1 MNRIEEIIIEKRPN
15 LSKSSISTYKSIL
28 KSIHGLAFGKDI
40 DIDIKDFDN
49 SKSILKALDEK
60 PLTTRKTILSALFVI
75 TDNDIYRKKM
85 LEDITDYNKE
95 IGKQEKTEK
104 QKDNWIEKEDIS
116 KLFIKY
122 LDNSKLLYKKKVL
135 SMDDLQE
142 IQQFIILCL
151 TSGIYIPPRRS
162 KDYVDFKI
170 KNVDVKNDNYVK
182 GSKFYFNSYK
192 TSKTYGLQTVDIP
205 KPLSVILKK
214 WISINPTEYL
224 LFDSKKQKLSNIK
237 LNQRLNRM
245 FDNKAVGVNMLRKGF
260 LTDKFKDSSDII
272 KDIDKTFKDMGSSGA
287 QFQTY
292 IKTS

>member
-1 MNRIEEIIIEKRPN
+1 MNKIEEIIIENRPN
-15 LSKSSISTYKSIL
+15 LSKSSIATYKSIL
-28 KSIHGLAFGKDI
+28 KSIHKTSFGDI
-40 DIDIKDFDN
+40 DIDIKDFD
-49 SKSILKALDEK
+49 KTKEILKALDEK

-75 TDNDIYRKKM
+75 TDNDLYRKKM
-85 LEDITDYNKE
+85 LEDIGDYNKE

-104 QKDNWIEKEDIS
+104 QKNNWIEKEDIS

-122 LDNSKLLYKKKVL
+122 LDNSKLLYKKKNID
-135 SMDDLQE
+135 MDDLQE

-170 KNVDVKNDNYVK
+170 KSIDTKNDNYVK

-205 KPLSVILKK
+205 KPLIVILKK
-214 WISINPTEYL
+214 WISINPTDYL
-224 LFDSKKQKLSNIK
+224 LFDSKKQKLTNVK

-260 LTDKFKDSSDII
+260 LTEKFTQTSKEMDEL
-272 KDIDKTFKDMGSSGA
+272 KKTMTDMGSSLN
-287 QFQTY
+287 QEKIY
-292 IKTS
+292 IKLK

>member
-1 MNRIEEIIIEKRPN
+1 MNKIEEIIIENRPN
-15 LSKSSISTYKSIL
+15 LSKSSIATYKSIL
-28 KSIHGLAFGKDI
+28 KSIHKASFGDI
-40 DIDIKDFDN
+40 DIDIKDFD
-49 SKSILKALDEK
+49 KTKEILKALDEK
-60 PLTTRKTILSALFVI
+60 PITTRKTILSALFVI

-85 LEDITDYNKE
+85 LEDIGDYNKE

-122 LDNSKLLYKKKVL
+122 LDNSKLLYKKKNID
-135 SMDDLQE
+135 MDDLQE

-170 KNVDVKNDNYVK
+170 KSIDTKNDNYIK

-224 LFDSKKQKLSNIK
+224 LFDSKKQKLSNVK

-260 LTDKFKDSSDII
+260 LTDKFKDSNDII
-272 KDIDKTFKDMGSSGA
+272 KDIDKTFKDMGSSKI
-287 QFQTY
+287 QLDTY
-292 IKTS
+292 VKTS

>member
-1 MNRIEEIIIEKRPN
+1 MNKIEEIIIENRPN
-15 LSKSSISTYKSIL
+15 LSKSSIATYKSIL
-28 KSIHGLAFGKDI
+28 KSIHKASFGDI
-40 DIDIKDFDN
+40 DIDIKDFD
-49 SKSILKALDEK
+49 KTKEILKALDEK
-60 PLTTRKTILSALFVI
+60 PITTRKTILSALFVI

-85 LEDITDYNKE
+85 LEDIGDYNKE

-122 LDNSKLLYKKKVL
+122 LDNSKLLYKKKNID
-135 SMDDLQE
+135 MDDLQE

-170 KNVDVKNDNYVK
+170 KSIDTKNDNYVK

-205 KPLSVILKK
+205 KPLIVILKK
-214 WISINPTEYL
+214 WISINPTDYL
-224 LFDSKKQKLSNIK
+224 LFDSKKQKLTNVK
-237 LNQRLNRM
+237 LNQRLNKI

-260 LTDKFKDSSDII
+260 LTDKFKDSNDII
-272 KDIDKTFKDMGSSGA
+272 KDIDKTFKDMGSSKI
-287 QFQTY
+287 QFDTY
-292 IKTS
+292 VKTS

>member
-1 MNRIEEIIIEKRPN
+1 MNKIEEIIIENRPN
-15 LSKSSISTYKSIL
+15 LSKSSIATYKSIL
-28 KSIHGLAFGKDI
+28 KSIHKASFGDI
-40 DIDIKDFDN
+40 DIDIKDFD
-49 SKSILKALDEK
+49 KTKEILKALDEK

-85 LEDITDYNKE
+85 LEGITDYNKE

-122 LDNSKLLYKKKVL
+122 LDNSKLLYKKKNID
-135 SMDDLQE
+135 MDDLQE

-170 KNVDVKNDNYVK
+170 KSIDTKNDNYVK

-205 KPLSVILKK
+205 KPLIVILKK
-214 WISINPTEYL
+214 WISINPTDYL
-224 LFDSKKQKLSNIK
+224 LFDSKKQKLTNVK
-237 LNQRLNRM
+237 LNQRLNKI

-260 LTDKFKDSSDII
+260 LTDKFKDSNDII
-272 KDIDKTFKDMGSSGA
+272 KDIDKTFKDMGSSKI
-287 QFQTY
+287 QFDTY
-292 IKTS
+292 VKTS

>member
-1 MNRIEEIIIEKRPN
+1 MNKIEEIIIENRPN

-28 KSIHGLAFGKDI
+28 KSIHKSSFGDK
-40 DIDIKDFDN
+40 DIDIKDFDD
-49 SKSILKALDEK
+49 SKSIMKALDEK
-60 PLTTRKTILSALFVI
+60 PITTRKTILSALFVI

-85 LEDITDYNKE
+85 LEDIGDYNKE

-122 LDNSKLLYKKKVL
+122 LDNSKLLYKKKNID
-135 SMDDLQE
+135 MDDLQE

-170 KNVDVKNDNYVK
+170 KSIDTKNDNYVK

-205 KPLSVILKK
+205 KPLIVILKK
-214 WISINPTEYL
+214 WISINPTDYL
-224 LFDSKKQKLSNIK
+224 LFDSKKQKLTNVK
-237 LNQRLNRM
+237 LNQRLNKI

-260 LTDKFKDSSDII
+260 LTDKFKDSNDII
-272 KDIDKTFKDMGSSGA
+272 KDIDKTFKDMGSSKI
-287 QFQTY
+287 QFDTY
-292 IKTS
+292 VKTS

>member
-1 MNRIEEIIIEKRPN
+1 MNKIEEIIIENRPN

-28 KSIHGLAFGKDI
+28 KSIHKSSFGDK
-40 DIDIKDFDN
+40 DIDIKDFDD
-49 SKSILKALDEK
+49 SKSIMKALDEK
-60 PLTTRKTILSALFVI
+60 PITTRKTILSALFVI

-85 LEDITDYNKE
+85 LEDIGDYNKE

-122 LDNSKLLYKKKVL
+122 LDNSKLLYKKKNID
-135 SMDDLQE
+135 MDDLQE

-170 KNVDVKNDNYVK
+170 KSIDTKNDNYVK

-205 KPLSVILKK
+205 KPLIVILKK

-224 LFDSKKQKLSNIK
+224 LFDSKKQKLTNVK
-237 LNQRLNRM
+237 LNQRLNKI

-260 LTDKFKDSSDII
+260 LTDKFKDSNDII
-272 KDIDKTFKDMGSSGA
+272 KDIDKTFKDMGSSKI
-287 QFQTY
+287 QFDTY
-292 IKTS
+292 VKTS

>member
-1 MNRIEEIIIEKRPN
+1 MNKIEEIIIENRPN
-15 LSKSSISTYKSIL
+15 LSKSSIATYKSIL
-28 KSIHGLAFGKDI
+28 KSIHKASFGDI
-40 DIDIKDFDN
+40 DIDIKDFD
-49 SKSILKALDEK
+49 KTKEILKALDEK
-60 PLTTRKTILSALFVI
+60 PITTRKTILSALFVI

-85 LEDITDYNKE
+85 LEDIGDYNKE

-122 LDNSKLLYKKKVL
+122 LDNSKLLYKKKNID
-135 SMDDLQE
+135 MDDLQE

-170 KNVDVKNDNYVK
+170 KSIDTKNDNYVK

-205 KPLSVILKK
+205 KPLIVILKK

-224 LFDSKKQKLSNIK
+224 LFDSKKQKLSNVK

-272 KDIDKTFKDMGSSGA
+272 KDIDKTFKDMGSSKI
-287 QFQTY
+287 QFDTY
-292 IKTS
+292 VKTS

>member
-1 MNRIEEIIIEKRPN
+1 
-15 LSKSSISTYKSIL
+15 
-28 KSIHGLAFGKDI
+28 
-40 DIDIKDFDN
+40 
-49 SKSILKALDEK
+49 
-60 PLTTRKTILSALFVI
+60 
-75 TDNDIYRKKM
+75 M
-85 LEDITDYNKE
+85 LEDIGDYNKE

-122 LDNSKLLYKKKVL
+122 LDNSKLLYKKKNID
-135 SMDDLQE
+135 MDDLQE

-170 KNVDVKNDNYVK
+170 KSIDTKNDNYVK

-205 KPLSVILKK
+205 KPLIVILKK
-214 WISINPTEYL
+214 WISINPTDYL
-224 LFDSKKQKLSNIK
+224 LFDSKKQKLTNVK
-237 LNQRLNRM
+237 LNQRLNKI

-260 LTDKFKDSSDII
+260 LTDKFKDSNDII
-272 KDIDKTFKDMGSSGA
+272 KDIDKTFKDMGSSKI
-287 QFQTY
+287 QFDTY
-292 IKTS
+292 VKTS

>member
-1 MNRIEEIIIEKRPN
+1 MNKIEEIIIDKRPN
-15 LSKSSISTYKSIL
+15 LSKSSVATYKSIL
-28 KSIHGLAFGKDI
+28 KSIHKASFGDI
-40 DIDIKDFDN
+40 DIDIKDFD
-49 SKSILKALDEK
+49 KTKEILKALDEK
-60 PLTTRKTILSALFVI
+60 PITTRKTILSALFVI
-75 TDNDIYRKKM
+75 TDNGIYRKKM
-85 LEDITDYNKE
+85 LEDIGDYNKE

-122 LDNSKLLYKKKVL
+122 LDNSKYLYKKKDL

-142 IQQFIILCL
+142 IQLFIILCL

-170 KNVDVKNDNYVK
+170 KSIDAKNDNYVK

-224 LFDSKKQKLSNIK
+224 LFDSKKQKLSNVK
-237 LNQRLNRM
+237 LNQRLNRI

-260 LTDKFKDSSDII
+260 LTDKFKDSNDII

-292 IKTS
+292 VKTA

>member
-1 MNRIEEIIIEKRPN
+1 MNKIEEIIIENRPN
-15 LSKSSISTYKSIL
+15 LSKSSIATYKSIL
-28 KSIHGLAFGKDI
+28 KSIHKASFGDI
-40 DIDIKDFDN
+40 DIDIKDFD
-49 SKSILKALDEK
+49 KTKEILKALDEK
-60 PLTTRKTILSALFVI
+60 PITTRKTILSALFVI

-85 LEDITDYNKE
+85 LEDIGDYNKE

-122 LDNSKLLYKKKVL
+122 LDNSKLLYKKKNID
-135 SMDDLQE
+135 MDDLQE

-170 KNVDVKNDNYVK
+170 KSIDTKNDNYVK

-205 KPLSVILKK
+205 KPLIVILKK

-224 LFDSKKQKLSNIK
+224 LFDSKKQKLTNVK
-237 LNQRLNRM
+237 LNQRLNKI

-260 LTDKFKDSSDII
+260 LTDKFKDSNDII
-272 KDIDKTFKDMGSSGA
+272 KDIDKTFKDMGSSKI
-287 QFQTY
+287 QFDTY
-292 IKTS
+292 VKTS

>member
-1 MNRIEEIIIEKRPN
+1 MIKIEEIIIDKRPN
-15 LSKSSISTYKSIL
+15 LSKSSIATYKSIL
-28 KSIHGLAFGKDI
+28 KSIHKASFGDK
-40 DIDIKDFDN
+40 DIDIKDFD
-49 SKSILKALDEK
+49 KTKEILKALDEK
-60 PLTTRKTILSALFVI
+60 PITTRKTILSALFVI

-85 LEDITDYNKE
+85 LEDIGDYNKE

-116 KLFIKY
+116 KLFVKY
-122 LDNSKLLYKKKVL
+122 LDNSKLLYKKKNID
-135 SMDDLQE
+135 MDDLQE

-170 KNVDVKNDNYVK
+170 KSIDTKNDNYVK

-224 LFDSKKQKLSNIK
+224 LFDSKKQKLSNVK
-237 LNQRLNRM
+237 LNQRLNRI

-260 LTDKFKDSSDII
+260 LTDKFKDSNDII
-272 KDIDKTFKDMGSSGA
+272 KDIDKTFKDMGSSKI
-287 QFQTY
+287 QFDTY
-292 IKTS
+292 VKTS

>member
-1 MNRIEEIIIEKRPN
+1 MNKIEEIIIENRPN

-28 KSIHGLAFGKDI
+28 KSIHKASFGDK
-40 DIDIKDFDN
+40 DIDIKDFDD
-49 SKSILKALDEK
+49 SKSIMKALDEK
-60 PLTTRKTILSALFVI
+60 PITTRKTILSALFVI

-85 LEDITDYNKE
+85 LEDIGDYNKE

-116 KLFIKY
+116 KLFVKY
-122 LDNSKLLYKKKVL
+122 LDNSKLLYKKKNID
-135 SMDDLQE
+135 MDDLQE

-170 KNVDVKNDNYVK
+170 KSIDTKNDNYVK

-224 LFDSKKQKLSNIK
+224 LFDSKKQKLSNVK
-237 LNQRLNRM
+237 LNQRLNRI

-260 LTDKFKDSSDII
+260 LTDKFKDSNDII
-272 KDIDKTFKDMGSSGA
+272 KDIDKTFKDMGSSKI
-287 QFQTY
+287 QFDTY
-292 IKTS
+292 VKTS